1 MTTTDEGV
9 DRGRVST
16 PLRVAI
22 LNDYEVVVEG
32 LSAMLAQFPERV
44 QIQDVSTA
52 AVEGQ
57 RVDVVLFDT
66 FAADEASVHWSHF
79 VAPGWEP
86 RHVVHYGWVLDE
98 HASGSPGSVIPKNLE
113 SAALVDA
120 LEQLVSTGAYV
131 YLPDTDLSHGP
142 TDSDAEAASTV
153 RTWPGKTEGL
163 TERQSEVLALIV
175 AGLSNSDIADRLY
188 LSVNTIKAYIRTA
201 YNKMGVTSRSTAVL
215 WGIDHGFRRGR
226 SE

>member
-1 MTTTDEGV
+1 MTTTDEEV
-9 DRGRVST
+9 DRGGVST

-22 LNDYEVVVEG
+22 LNDFEVVVEG

-44 QIQDVSTA
+44 QVQDVSTA

-66 FAADEASVHWSHF
+66 FAADEASVHWSHY

-98 HASGSPGSVIPKNLE
+98 HATGSPGSVIPKNLE

-120 LEQLVSTGAYV
+120 LEQVVSTGAY
-131 YLPDTDLSHGP
+131 LPHGEVSQGP
-142 TDSDAEAASTV
+142 TDSDEEAASTV

-163 TERQSEVLALIV
+163 TERQSEVLVLIV

-188 LSVNTIKAYIRTA
+188 LSVNTIKAYIRSA
-201 YNKMGVTSRSTAVL
+201 YTKMGVTSRSTAVL